1 VIVLDTNVLSEPLRP
16 APSGKVV
23 AWMSSQTDVAV
34 TAVSVAELLVGA
46 RRLPPGVRKERLI
59 ADIEVILSG
68 ARVLSFD
75 ERAARVYARMQ
86 ESRRAAGHALSVED
100 GMIAAIAAVHH
111 AALATRNT
119 ADFEGL
125 DLDLI
130 NPWAGD

>member
-1 VIVLDTNVLSEPLRP
+1 VIVLDTNVLSEPLRA
-16 APSGKVV
+16 APSEIVV
-23 AWMSSQTDVAV
+23 AWMGSQTDVAV

-46 RRLPPGVRKERLI
+46 RRLPAGARRERLI
-59 ADIEVILSG
+59 TDVEVILSG

-86 ESRRAAGHALSVED
+86 EARRAAGHALSVED

-119 ADFEGL
+119 TDFEGL

-130 NPWAGD
+130 NPWTQG